1 VKAKI
6 EMKVT
11 EHIKQANGKP
21 LFSIEILPPLKGQDV
36 NCTFKTLDPLVEL
49 KPAFIDVTYHRQE
62 FIYKQK
68 DNGLLKRYQVRKRPG
83 TVAICAA
90 IQNHYKIDAIPHLIC
105 GGFTKEDT
113 EDALIDLNFLGID
126 NVLVL
131 RGDPIKTEK
140 TFVPEIGGHAYA
152 SELIE
157 QVTALNNGNYLDD
170 ELQETN
176 KMDFC
181 IGVAGYPE
189 KHFESANLAM
199 DMYYLKKKVEL
210 GADYIVTQ
218 MFFDNQKYFD
228 FVKKC
233 REMDIHIPIIPG
245 IKPLTTFNH
254 LTTIPQNFYLDLPE
268 ALAMEVLKAKDKESI
283 KEIGL
288 EWCINQSKELLEFGV
303 PGLHFYT
310 MSNSINTQKV
320 ANAIF

>member
-1 VKAKI
+1 
-6 EMKVT
+6 MKVT
-11 EHIKQANGKP
+11 QHIEKANGKP
-21 LFSIEILPPLKGQDV
+21 LFSVEILPPLKGQNV
-36 NCTFKTLDPLVEL
+36 SCTFKTLDPLVEMN
-49 KPAFIDVTYHRQE
+49 PAFIDVTYHRE
-62 FIYKQK
+62 EYIYKQK
-68 DNGLLKRYQVRKRPG
+68 ENGLLKRYQVRKRPG

-140 TFVPEIGGHAYA
+140 TFVKEPGGHSYA

-157 QVTALNNGNYLDD
+157 QINGLNNGNYLDE
-170 ELQETN
+170 ELQETQN
-176 KMDFC
+176 MDFC
-181 IGVAGYPE
+181 LGIAGYPE
-189 KHFESANLAM
+189 KHFESPNLAM
-199 DMYYLKKKVEL
+199 DLYYLKKKVEL

-233 REMDIHIPIIPG
+233 REMDINIPIIPG
-245 IKPLTTFNH
+245 IKPLTTFGQ
-254 LTTIPQNFYLDLPE
+254 LTSIPKNFYIDLPE
-268 ALAMEVLKAKDKESI
+268 ILAMEVLKAKDKESI
-283 KEIGL
+283 TQIGL
-288 EWCINQSKELLEFGV
+288 EWSIQQCKELLDFGV

-310 MSNSINTQKV
+310 MSNSSTTQKV
-320 ANAIF
+320 ANSLF

>member
-1 VKAKI
+1 
-6 EMKVT
+6 MKVT
-11 EHIKQANGKP
+11 EHIERANGKP
-21 LFSIEILPPLKGQDV
+21 LFSVEILPPLKGQDV
-36 NCTFKTLDPLVEL
+36 NCTFKTLDPLVEM
-49 KPAFIDVTYHRQE
+49 KPSFIDVTYHREE
-62 FIYKQK
+62 FVYKQK
-68 DNGLLKRYQVRKRPG
+68 ENGLLKRHQVRKRPG

-113 EDALIDLNFLGID
+113 EDALIDLNFLDID

-131 RGDPIKTEK
+131 RGDPIKSEK
-140 TFVPEIGGHAYA
+140 TFVPEVDGNAYA

-157 QVTALNNGNYLDD
+157 QVTALNKGIYLDD

-176 KMDFC
+176 KTDFC

-189 KHFESANLAM
+189 KHFESPNLAM
-199 DMYYLKKKVEL
+199 DMFYLKKKVEL

-233 REMDIHIPIIPG
+233 REMDINIPIIPG
-245 IKPLTTFNH
+245 IKPLTTFNQ
-254 LTTIPQNFYLDLPE
+254 LKTLPQNFYLDLPE
-268 ALAMEVLKAKDKESI
+268 TLAMEVLKAKDKEAI
-283 KEIGL
+283 KQIGL

-310 MSNSINTQKV
+310 MSNSINTQKI

>member
-1 VKAKI
+1 
-6 EMKVT
+6 MKVT
-11 EHIKQANGKP
+11 EHIKRANGKP
-21 LFSIEILPPLKGQDV
+21 LFSVEILPPLKGQNV
-36 NCTFKTLDPLVEL
+36 SCTFKTLDPLVEM
-49 KPAFIDVTYHRQE
+49 KPAFIDVTYHREE

-68 DNGLLKRYQVRKRPG
+68 ENGLLKRYQVRKRPG

-140 TFVPEIGGHAYA
+140 TFAAEPGGHSYA

-157 QVTALNNGNYLDD
+157 QINELNHGNYLDD
-170 ELQETN
+170 ELQETQN
-176 KMDFC
+176 MDFC
-181 IGVAGYPE
+181 IGIAGYPE
-189 KHFESANLAM
+189 KHFESPNLAM

-228 FVKKC
+228 FVNKC
-233 REMDIHIPIIPG
+233 REMDINIPIIPG
-245 IKPLTTFNH
+245 IKPLTTFGQ
-254 LTTIPQNFYLDLPE
+254 LTSIPKNFYIDLPE
-268 ALAMEVLKAKDKESI
+268 SLAMEVLKAKDKEAI

-288 EWCINQSKELLEFGV
+288 DWCINQCKELLEFGV

-310 MSNSINTQKV
+310 MSNSSNTQKV
-320 ANAIF
+320 ANALF

>member
-1 VKAKI
+1 
-6 EMKVT
+6 MKVT
-11 EHIKQANGKP
+11 EHIERANGKT
-21 LFSIEILPPLKGQDV
+21 LFSVEILPPLKGQDV

-49 KPAFIDVTYHRQE
+49 QPAFIDVTYHRQE

-68 DNGLLKRYQVRKRPG
+68 ENGLLKRYQVRKRPG

-90 IQNHYKIDAIPHLIC
+90 IQNHYKFYSIPHLIC

-126 NVLVL
+126 NLLVL

-140 TFVPEIGGHAYA
+140 SFVPESGGHAYA

-157 QVTALNNGNYLDD
+157 QVTALNTGNYLDD
-170 ELQETN
+170 DLQESH

-189 KHFESANLAM
+189 KHFESPNLGM

-233 REMDIHIPIIPG
+233 REMDINIPIIPG

-254 LTTIPQNFYLDLPE
+254 LTSLPQ
-268 ALAMEVLKAKDKESI
+268 
-283 KEIGL
+283 
-288 EWCINQSKELLEFGV
+288 
-303 PGLHFYT
+303 HFYID
-310 MSNSINTQKV
+310 SP
-320 ANAIF
+320 